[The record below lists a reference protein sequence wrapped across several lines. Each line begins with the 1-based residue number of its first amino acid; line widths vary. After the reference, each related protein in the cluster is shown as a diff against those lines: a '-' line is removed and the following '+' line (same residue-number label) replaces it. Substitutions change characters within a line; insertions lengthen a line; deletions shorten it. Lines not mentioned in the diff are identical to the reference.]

1 MKFIDITQIEV
12 RAGRGGDGMVSF
24 ASSKGKPKLGPD
36 GGDGGVGGDVYLE
49 GSGQLNTL
57 NSLRFKQI
65 FKGEDG
71 AKGGSNNC
79 RGKSGQDQIIK
90 VPLGTVVVNLE
101 TNGAIGEVLTDGQRL
116 LVAKGGL
123 RGLGNI
129 HWVTSTHQAPHE
141 SKPGGE
147 GQQFHLRLELKVL
160 ADVGLAG
167 FPNAG
172 KSTLLKSMSAA
183 QPKIADYPFTTLTPQ
198 LGVVSLD
205 SIGTPFDEGF
215 VIADIP
221 GLIEGA
227 SEGKGLG
234 HTFLKHLE
242 RTKLIV
248 YVLDGFD
255 EGCPPTEAYQILAL
269 ELGNY
274 SASLAAKPCLIAV
287 NKIDLLNED
296 DLEQIKVDLHGFAIP
311 IVTISGAT
319 GRGINELKSAIKAQL
334 LEIAQ
339 DQEAAAIP
347 GSGPKKSAAYNTD
360 LQNDD
365 LPTRTKTKKPADPDS
380 NSPPDIAAEEAP
392 SAEFTSVRYLLG
404 NQP

>member
-1 MKFIDITQIEV
+1 MKFIDVTQIEV

-49 GSGQLNTL
+49 GSSQLNTL

-65 FKGEDG
+65 FKAEDG

-79 RGKSGQDQIIK
+79 RGKSGQHQIIK
-90 VPLGTVVVNLE
+90 VPLGTVVVDLE
-101 TNGAIGEVLTDGQRL
+101 TNGAIGEILADGQRL

-141 SKPGGE
+141 SKPGGD
-147 GQQFHLRLELKVL
+147 GQQFNLRLELKVI

-172 KSTLLKSMSAA
+172 KSTLLKCVSAA

-198 LGVVSLD
+198 LGVVSFA
-205 SIGTPFDEGF
+205 SIGAPFDEGF

-227 SEGKGLG
+227 SEGRGLG

-255 EGCPPTEAYQILAL
+255 EERTPLEAYQILAQ
-269 ELGNY
+269 EL
-274 SASLAAKPCLIAV
+274 SRL
-287 NKIDLLNED
+287 
-296 DLEQIKVDLHGFAIP
+296 
-311 IVTISGAT
+311 
-319 GRGINELKSAIKAQL
+319 
-334 LEIAQ
+334 
-339 DQEAAAIP
+339 
-347 GSGPKKSAAYNTD
+347 
-360 LQNDD
+360 
-365 LPTRTKTKKPADPDS
+365 
-380 NSPPDIAAEEAP
+380 
-392 SAEFTSVRYLLG
+392 
-404 NQP
+404 